1 MAIKNQIIMSIQS
14 LSENV
19 GIARVSTAAF
29 AALVDFTLNEI
40 EEIKVAV
47 SEAVSNAVIHGYE
60 YQDGEIEI
68 KMTLYEDKIEYII
81 IDHGRGIAD
90 IALARQPSYSS
101 DPERMGLGFAF
112 MESFMDELHIESEV
126 NKGTQV
132 RMVKKTLFKTE
143 H

>member
-1 MAIKNQIIMSIQS
+1 MAIKNQITMSIRS

-29 AALVDFTLNEI
+29 AAQVDFTLNEI

-60 YQDGEIEI
+60 YQDGEIQI
-68 KMTLYEDKIEYII
+68 KMTLYEDQLEYII
-81 IDHGRGIAD
+81 IDHGKGIAD

-112 MESFMDELHIESEV
+112 MESFMDELYIESEV
-126 NKGTQV
+126 NKGTLV
-132 RMVKKTLFKTE
+132 RMVKKTLLKTE

>member
-1 MAIKNQIIMSIQS
+1 MAIKNQIIMSFQS

-112 MESFMDELHIESEV
+112 MESFMDELYIESEV